1 MSDSILTIE
10 ILQFLCNK
18 NNSVI
23 VAQTHK
29 PYNKKAPL
37 IKTMFSFALPIMTCY

>member
-23 VAQTHK
+23 VAQIHK